1 MRSINDEWSRVE
13 QNPDN
18 MLVSDSLRESINYL
32 FNKQEDLPEAA
43 PPLASV
49 LKDGFRIDL
58 ELSKFEHTR
67 DGCIIYGIASSQA
80 GLTLI
85 SEDKLSW
92 RGISVSTSPGADDLF
107 NLDISTGISLTI
119 GVEFMQSSGLCA
131 VTITCVKVPEQ
142 RRVL

>member
-1 MRSINDEWSRVE
+1 MRSISDEWSRVE

-18 MLVSDSLRESINYL
+18 MLVSDSLRESINHL

-49 LKDGFRIDL
+49 LKDGIRIDL

-67 DGCIIYGIASSQA
+67 DGCIICGIASSQA

-92 RGISVSTSPGADDLF
+92 RGISVSTSPSTDDLF
-107 NLDISTGISLTI
+107 NLDISTGISLAI